1 MMTREVTPHVHIS
14 EKHVQNT
21 SNSTFHLFKKKTKKK
36 PNSNSFT
43 VLAQF
48 DPTLFMYSFS
58 ALKPTLPNI
67 VNKVIHSNKTLS
79 NNGVRYDF

>member
-21 SNSTFHLFKKKTKKK
+21 SNSTFHLLKKNNNNKK
-36 PNSNSFT
+36 NSNSFI
-43 VLAQF
+43 VLARF

-79 NNGVRYDF
+79 NNVVRYDF